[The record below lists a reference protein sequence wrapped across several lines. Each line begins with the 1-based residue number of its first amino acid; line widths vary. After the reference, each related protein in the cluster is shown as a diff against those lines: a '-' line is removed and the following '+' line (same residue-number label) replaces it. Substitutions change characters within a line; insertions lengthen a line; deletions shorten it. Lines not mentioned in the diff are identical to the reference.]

1 MDYEEHVDEQ
11 EIEQAARE
19 GVERVSRLRAAANRL
34 DSSPQ
39 LVAAARRLRQRLPGD
54 AEYGDP
60 LSTAGEGATSLV
72 ARSVAS
78 LRPEERESVLQELG
92 LAGIQ
97 VWQSI
102 SEAAGRGRG
111 DVELALLFTDLV
123 GFSSWALEAGDAAAL
138 ELLRQVGTAV
148 EGPIIEHEGRIVK
161 RLGDGLMATF
171 LEAQKAV
178 DAAFEAQQ
186 GVGGVEVEGYKPEM
200 RVGVHWG
207 RPRYL
212 GGDFLGVDVNI
223 AARVMDAAKAEQVV
237 VSEAI
242 LERID
247 AGGIE
252 AARSKRLRAEGA
264 PSDLHVTR
272 ISRTD

>member
-11 EIEQAARE
+11 EIEQAARDS
-19 GVERVSRLRAAANRL
+19 VERVSRLRAAANRL

-60 LSTAGEGATSLV
+60 LSTAGEGASSLV
-72 ARSVAS
+72 AREIAS
-78 LRPEERESVLQELG
+78 LRPEERESVLKELG
-92 LAGIQ
+92 LAGVQ
-97 VWQSI
+97 LWQSI

-111 DVELALLFTDLV
+111 DVEMALVFTDLV
-123 GFSSWALEAGDAAAL
+123 EFSSWALEAGDAAAL

-148 EGPIIEHEGRIVK
+148 EGPIVEHEGRIVK

-171 LEAQKAV
+171 SEAQAAV
-178 DAAFEAQQ
+178 DAAFEAQEALE
-186 GVGGVEVEGYKPEM
+186 GVEVEGYKPQM

-207 RPRYL
+207 SPRHL

-223 AARVMDAAKAEQVV
+223 AARVMDAAQAEQVV
-237 VSEAI
+237 VSEPI
-242 LERID
+242 LSRID
-247 AGGIE
+247 TGVIQT
-252 AARSKRLRAEGA
+252 ARSKRLRAEGA
-264 PSDLHVTR
+264 PRDLHVTR